1 MPEAT
6 MPRPRSF
13 AAALA
18 LVLLAPL
25 LPAADAQAFAILR
38 HVQFVPCDPFPCERE
53 VDVEATLRRA
63 PRWDYTPA
71 TDRVRSS
78 LFDGISVRVEPG
90 FAAALADGN
99 TVAAA
104 DYEQAVVEAFAAWE
118 TPEVDFDI
126 SFGGLGSFEMNVY
139 AVDETHEFFVDN
151 PAFAGVADVRTA
163 FDADRMLTNGLIEP
177 GYRIWA
183 ADVYIAVDRVNAFM
197 EFWKFVGILTEADRL
212 ARFQNLMVHE
222 VGHAIGLHHP
232 DDFPDAN
239 FDTDQDP
246 TTAADVNPLAPWE
259 GFGLSPSWDTDSI
272 MYSGIR
278 TNAFALTA
286 VELQPDERT
295 GRDVLY
301 PSVPEPGRAAM
312 VLALL
317 VALGARAVGRCATT
331 EAMRLDARGRVRQVV
346 VLVARLL

>member
-1 MPEAT
+1 MAEAAVS
-6 MPRPRSF
+6 RP
-13 AAALA
+13 LA
-18 LVLLAPL
+18 PLLVVALLAPL
-25 LPAADAQAFAILR
+25 LAAADAGAFAILR
-38 HVQFVPCDPFPCERE
+38 HVQFEPCDPFPCASV

-71 TDRVRSS
+71 TDTVRTS
-78 LFDGISVRVEPG
+78 LYDGLSVRVEPG

-99 TVAAA
+99 AVPAA
-104 DYEQAVVEAFAAWE
+104 DYEQAVVDAFAAWT

-126 SFGGLGSFEMNVY
+126 QFGGLGIFEMNVY
-139 AVDETHEFFVDN
+139 AVDETHELFVNN
-151 PAFAGVADVRTA
+151 PTFAGVADVRTA

-222 VGHAIGLHHP
+222 IGHAMGLHHP
-232 DDFPDAN
+232 DDFPTAN
-239 FDTDQDP
+239 FDTDGDP
-246 TTAADVNPLAPWE
+246 HTAADVNPLAPWE
-259 GFGLSPSWDTDSI
+259 GFGLSSEWDADSI
-272 MYSGIR
+272 MYGGIR

-286 VELQPDERT
+286 LELQPDERT

-301 PSVPEPGRAAM
+301 PSLPEPGRA
-312 VLALL
+312 VLAL
-317 VALGARAVGRCATT
+317 ALLGGLALRGTRRSDTI
-331 EAMRLDARGRVRQVV
+331 EAMRLARRARVPQVLA
-346 VLVARLL
+346 LVARLL